1 MFIGHFAVAYAF
13 IYYFPTIPPLV
24 FLIGVSFPD
33 LLWPFLVFAGIEK
46 VKINPRSPLQKYI
59 IFSSFPYSHSLM
71 ITTMLSAAA
80 GVIIALFTTPL
91 AGELFVVCC
100 ASHWVLDTIVHQ
112 RDLPV
117 LGISHDI
124 KEGMG
129 LWNYPKAAFVFEYAF
144 YFAVT
149 LLVMPLSIAIPL
161 IIIGSVFH
169 LINANSFFG
178 FTKTNPFKT
187 ARSYAVIT
195 FIGFALFIGSAA
207 VLV

>member
-1 MFIGHFAVAYAF
+1 MFIGHYAVAYALIHF
-13 IYYFPTIPPLV
+13 FPTVPPLV

-33 LLWPFLVFAGIEK
+33 LLWPFLIFAGIEK
-46 VKINPRSPLQKYI
+46 VTINPDSPLQKYI
-59 IFSSFPYSHSLM
+59 IFSSYPYSHSLM
-71 ITTMLSAAA
+71 ITTAVSAAA
-80 GVIIALFTTPL
+80 GVVIALFTTPL

-124 KEGMG
+124 KEGLG

-144 YFAVT
+144 YVAVT
-149 LLVMPLSIAIPL
+149 LLAIPFSFAIPL
-161 IIIGSVFH
+161 IIIGSIFH

-195 FIGFALFIGSAA
+195 FIGFAVFIGA
-207 VLV
+207 VSVWV